1 MKPTIVLI
9 LKGKG
14 NSDADTVSTRIFN
27 NRIEAENFVSIT
39 TDLDKKYWTYA
50 EIVSDGEEIE
60 THYSN
65 FGIDGR
71 F

>member
-1 MKPTIVLI
+1 MKPTVVLI

-14 NSDADTVSTRIFN
+14 NDTADSVSTRIFFD
-27 NRIEAENFVSIT
+27 RVEAENFVSIT